1 MDSYDV
7 IIIGGGPAGLSAGIY
22 TTRARRRCLL
32 LETGLPGGLIATAET
47 LENYPGFPE
56 GIGGM
61 EIGQLMQKQA
71 ERFGLEILMAEVNG
85 LDAGTRPMT
94 VKTSRGDFA
103 ARAIIISGGSD
114 HMKLGVPGEAE
125 FTGRGVSYCATCDGF
140 FYQQKRVA
148 VVGGGDAALEE
159 ARYLAK
165 FADRVYLIHRRS
177 EYRATAIMQ
186 EKINAEPKIEPV
198 LSTVVTAIE
207 GEGMVTRLRLEN
219 TADGKAGELEVD
231 GIFVAVGY
239 RPNTGYLSGVV
250 PLDKGGYVI
259 TDKTMATGVP
269 GIYAAGDIRQDSGRQ
284 VITAAGDGATAAIYA
299 EKYLS
304 QNY

>member
-1 MDSYDV
+1 MDNYDV

-22 TTRARRRCLL
+22 TARARRRCLL
-32 LETGLPGGLIATAET
+32 LEMGLPGGLITTSET
-47 LENYPGFPE
+47 LENYPGFPD

-71 ERFGLEILMAEVNG
+71 ERFGLEILMAEVSSI
-85 LDAGTRPMT
+85 DPASRPMT

-103 ARAIIISGGSD
+103 ARAIIVSGGSD

-125 FTGRGVSYCATCDGF
+125 FTGKGVSYCATCDGF
-140 FYQQKRVA
+140 FYQQKKVA

-159 ARYLAK
+159 ARYLSK

-186 EKINAEPKIEPV
+186 EKINSEAKIVPV

-207 GEGMVTRLRLEN
+207 GEGMVSILKLEN
-219 TADGKAGELEVD
+219 TADGKSSELEVD
-231 GIFVAVGY
+231 GIFVSVGY
-239 RPNTGYLSGVV
+239 RPNTSYLQGVV

-259 TDKTMATGVP
+259 TGKTMATEVP

-304 QNY
+304 KND